1 MAIWK
6 IYSMLHWRERV
17 LAKLGETPFE
27 LLKEKEEN
35 MVVGENVV
43 EKKEQLLNESLIN
56 LLRRCIEMQT
66 KPKST
71 HGVAINFNR
80 CEIYKTKKNLAI
92 NCPKYATSRPKC
104 LKCGGLHRTKNYG
117 LKCNFCGGL
126 GYIEE
131 CC

>member
-1 MAIWK
+1 MRDHGNMEDIFNVA
-6 IYSMLHWRERV
+6 LEVERV

-43 EKKEQLLNESLIN
+43 EKQEQLLNESLIN
-56 LLRRCIEMQT
+56 LLRRHIEMQT

-80 CEIYKTKKNLAI
+80 
-92 NCPKYATSRPKC
+92 
-104 LKCGGLHRTKNYG
+104 
-117 LKCNFCGGL
+117 
-126 GYIEE
+126 
-131 CC
+131 